1 LALKL
6 GVYWHNAGT
15 KSNML
20 QIILSCLLSLGSV
33 LHPFFVSV
41 TEIRQ
46 NEKTKTLE
54 ISCRIFYDDLEKTLE
69 KNNQVKIDIL
79 KPADRAQV
87 DALINDYLQK
97 QFQVKVDTKPVN
109 WKYLGYEIEED
120 AAWCYLE
127 APLNIPPKQVEI
139 RDAILFDAH
148 PEQQNMVHVT
158 INKKRQSTKL
168 DNPNDRYTFKF

>member
-1 LALKL
+1 
-6 GVYWHNAGT
+6 
-15 KSNML
+15 ML
-20 QIILSCLLSLGSV
+20 QTILSIFFTIHSL

-54 ISCRIFYDDLEKTLE
+54 ISCRIFYDDLERTLE

-79 KPADRAQV
+79 KPTDRTKV
-87 DALINDYLQK
+87 DAFISAYLQK
-97 QFQVKVDTKPVN
+97 QLQLKADGQPVN

-127 APLNIPPKQVEI
+127 APLNIPPKRVEVK
-139 RDAILFDAH
+139 DAILYDAH

-158 INKKRQSTKL
+158 IGKKRLSTKL
-168 DNPNDRYTFKF
+168 DNPNDRYTFTF